1 MNYLLMRSILFVV
14 IKLMFIQV
22 VTAQV
27 IINEVSSSNKNILQD
42 NNGEYSDW
50 IELYNISTD
59 TVNLDG
65 YAISDDIKELDKY
78 ILPDLSIAPGEYL
91 IIFASGKN
99 YVSDITFWE
108 TLVGNGQS
116 VKYII
121 PNSQIDNNWIKT
133 ELLVNM
139 V

>member
-1 MNYLLMRSILFVV
+1 MNYLLIRSILFVI
-14 IKLMFIQV
+14 IKLIFIQV

-27 IINEVSSSNKNILQD
+27 VINEISSSNKNILQD

-99 YVSDITFWE
+99 YVSDITFW
-108 TLVGNGQS
+108 
-116 VKYII
+116 KH
-121 PNSQIDNNWIKT
+121 
-133 ELLVNM
+133 
-139 V
+139 

>member
-1 MNYLLMRSILFVV
+1 ML
-14 IKLMFIQV
+14 IQV

-65 YAISDDIKELDKY
+65 YAISDDIKELDNIFFRIY
-78 ILPDLSIAPGEYL
+78 LLPWRISNN
-91 IIFASGKN
+91 IFR
-99 YVSDITFWE
+99 
-108 TLVGNGQS
+108 
-116 VKYII
+116 
-121 PNSQIDNNWIKT
+121 
-133 ELLVNM
+133 
-139 V
+139 

>member
-50 IELYNISTD
+50 IELYNYGSQD
-59 TVNLDG
+59 VNLENWT
-65 YAISDDIKELDKY
+65 ISDDIN
-78 ILPDLSIAPGEYL
+78 DLSKWHFPNVTISANASIGENATHKA
-91 IIFASGKN
+91 ASA
-99 YVSDITFWE
+99 SISRTF
-108 TLVGNGQS
+108 
-116 VKYII
+116 
-121 PNSQIDNNWIKT
+121 
-133 ELLVNM
+133 
-139 V
+139 

>member
-65 YAISDDIKELDKY
+65 YAISDRYKRIR
-78 ILPDLSIAPGEYL
+78 
-91 IIFASGKN
+91 
-99 YVSDITFWE
+99 
-108 TLVGNGQS
+108 
-116 VKYII
+116 
-121 PNSQIDNNWIKT
+121 
-133 ELLVNM
+133 
-139 V
+139 